1 MKKMGRACF
10 ERMQAEQ
17 KELAE
22 RIGKLAVFI
31 KKIRLDNVD
40 SIDSITLMVDLT
52 AEDQWYCEQMEA
64 QLKAMAEYNQILL
77 TRIGYAVQQ
86 GIED

>member
-31 KKIRLDNVD
+31 RKIRLDNV
-40 SIDSITLMVDLT
+40 DSITLMVDLT

>member
-31 KKIRLDNVD
+31 EKIRMDNVD
-40 SIDSITLMVDLT
+40 SITLMADLT

>member
-31 KKIRLDNVD
+31 KKIRMDNVD
-40 SIDSITLMVDLT
+40 SVTLMVDLT

-64 QLKAMAEYNQILL
+64 QLKAMADYNQILL

>member
-31 KKIRLDNVD
+31 KKIRMDNV
-40 SIDSITLMVDLT
+40 DSITLMVDLT
-52 AEDQWYCEQMEA
+52 VEDQWYCEQMEA

>member
-1 MKKMGRACF
+1 MKKMSRACF

-22 RIGKLAVFI
+22 RIGKLAAFI
-31 KKIRLDNVD
+31 KKIRMDNV
-40 SIDSITLMVDLT
+40 DSITLMVDLT

-64 QLKAMAEYNQILL
+64 QLKAMADYNQILL
-77 TRIGYAVQQ
+77 TRIGFVLQQ

>member
-31 KKIRLDNVD
+31 KKIRMDNAD
-40 SIDSITLMVDLT
+40 
-52 AEDQWYCEQMEA
+52 
-64 QLKAMAEYNQILL
+64 
-77 TRIGYAVQQ
+77 G
-86 GIED
+86 

>member
-31 KKIRLDNVD
+31 KKIRMDNV
-40 SIDSITLMVDLT
+40 DSITLMVDLS

>member
-1 MKKMGRACF
+1 MKKMDRACF

-17 KELAE
+17 KELAG
-22 RIGKLAVFI
+22 RIGKLEVFI
-31 KKIRLDNVD
+31 KKIRMDNV
-40 SIDSITLMVDLT
+40 DSITLMVDLT

>member
-31 KKIRLDNVD
+31 RKIRMDNV
-40 SIDSITLMVDLT
+40 DSITLMVDLT

-64 QLKAMAEYNQILL
+64 QLKAMADYNQILL

>member
-1 MKKMGRACF
+1 MKKMSRACF

-31 KKIRLDNVD
+31 KKIRMDNV
-40 SIDSITLMVDLT
+40 DSITLMVDLT

-64 QLKAMAEYNQILL
+64 QLKAMVEYNQILL

>member
-1 MKKMGRACF
+1 MEKMSRACF

-31 KKIRLDNVD
+31 KKIRMDNV
-40 SIDSITLMVDLT
+40 DSITLMVDLT

>member
-1 MKKMGRACF
+1 MQKMTKSCF

-22 RIGKLAVFI
+22 RIGELAVFI
-31 KKIRLDNVD
+31 NIKKIGMDNGD
-40 SIDSITLMVDLT
+40 SIMLMGDLT

-64 QLKAMAEYNQILL
+64 QLKAMVEYNQILL

>member
-1 MKKMGRACF
+1 MEKMSRACF

-17 KELAE
+17 KELAG
-22 RIGKLAVFI
+22 RIGELAVFI
-31 KKIRLDNVD
+31 KKIRMDNV
-40 SIDSITLMVDLT
+40 DSITLMVDLT

>member
-1 MKKMGRACF
+1 MKKMSRACF

-31 KKIRLDNVD
+31 KKIRMDNV
-40 SIDSITLMVDLT
+40 DSITLMVDLT

-64 QLKAMAEYNQILL
+64 QLKAMADYNQILL

>member
-31 KKIRLDNVD
+31 KKIRMDNV
-40 SIDSITLMVDLT
+40 DSITLMVDLT
-52 AEDQWYCEQMEA
+52 VEDQWYCEQMEA
-64 QLKAMAEYNQILL
+64 QLKAMADYNQILL

>member
-31 KKIRLDNVD
+31 KKIRMDNV
-40 SIDSITLMVDLT
+40 DSITLMVDLT
-52 AEDQWYCEQMEA
+52 AEDQWYCEQMES
-64 QLKAMAEYNQILL
+64 QLKAMVEYNQILL

>member
-31 KKIRLDNVD
+31 KKIRMDNV
-40 SIDSITLMVDLT
+40 DSITLMVNLT

-77 TRIGYAVQQ
+77 TRIGYAVQR

>member
-31 KKIRLDNVD
+31 KKIRMDNV
-40 SIDSITLMVDLT
+40 DSITLMVDLT
-52 AEDQWYCEQMEA
+52 AEDQWY
-64 QLKAMAEYNQILL
+64 
-77 TRIGYAVQQ
+77 
-86 GIED
+86 

>member
-1 MKKMGRACF
+1 MKKMDRACF

-22 RIGKLAVFI
+22 RSGKLAVFI
-31 KKIRLDNVD
+31 KKIRMDNV
-40 SIDSITLMVDLT
+40 DSITLMVDLT
-52 AEDQWYCEQMEA
+52 AEDQWYCEQLEA
-64 QLKAMAEYNQILL
+64 QLKAMADYNQILL

>member
-31 KKIRLDNVD
+31 KKIRMDNV
-40 SIDSITLMVDLT
+40 DSITLMVDLT

-64 QLKAMAEYNQILL
+64 QLKSMVEYNQILL

>member
-31 KKIRLDNVD
+31 KKIRMDNV
-40 SIDSITLMVDLT
+40 DSITLMVDLT

>member
-1 MKKMGRACF
+1 MKKMDRACF

-31 KKIRLDNVD
+31 KKIRMDNV
-40 SIDSITLMVDLT
+40 DSITLMVDLS
-52 AEDQWYCEQMEA
+52 AEDQWYCEQLEA
-64 QLKAMAEYNQILL
+64 QLKAMVEYNQILL

>member
-31 KKIRLDNVD
+31 KKIRMDNV
-40 SIDSITLMVDLT
+40 DSITLMVDLT
-52 AEDQWYCEQMEA
+52 AEDQWYCEQREA

>member
-22 RIGKLAVFI
+22 RIGELAVFI
-31 KKIRLDNVD
+31 EMIRMDNGG
-40 SIDSITLMVDLT
+40 SITLMGDLT
-52 AEDQWYCEQMEA
+52 AEDQWYIEQMEA

>member
-1 MKKMGRACF
+1 MKKMSRACF

-22 RIGKLAVFI
+22 RVGKLAVFI
-31 KKIRLDNVD
+31 KKIRMDNV
-40 SIDSITLMVDLT
+40 DSITLMVDLT
-52 AEDQWYCEQMEA
+52 VEDQWYCEQMEA

>member
-31 KKIRLDNVD
+31 KKIRMDNV
-40 SIDSITLMVDLT
+40 DSITLMVDLT

-64 QLKAMAEYNQILL
+64 QLKAMADYNQILL

>member
-31 KKIRLDNVD
+31 KKIRMDNV
-40 SIDSITLMVDLT
+40 DSITLMVDLT

-64 QLKAMAEYNQILL
+64 QLKAMAEYNEILL

>member
-22 RIGKLAVFI
+22 RIGKLAMFI
-31 KKIRLDNVD
+31 KKIRMDNV
-40 SIDSITLMVDLT
+40 DSITLMVDLT

-64 QLKAMAEYNQILL
+64 QLKAMADYNQILL

>member
-40 SIDSITLMVDLT
+40 SITLMVDLT

-64 QLKAMAEYNQILL
+64 QLKAMVEYNQILL

>member
-1 MKKMGRACF
+1 MDRACF

-31 KKIRLDNVD
+31 KKIRMDNV
-40 SIDSITLMVDLT
+40 DSITLMVDLT
-52 AEDQWYCEQMEA
+52 AEDQWYCEQLEA

>member
-1 MKKMGRACF
+1 MEKMSRACF

-22 RIGKLAVFI
+22 RIRKLAVFI
-31 KKIRLDNVD
+31 KKIRMDNV
-40 SIDSITLMVDLT
+40 DSITLMVDLT

-64 QLKAMAEYNQILL
+64 QLKAMADYNQILL

>member
-1 MKKMGRACF
+1 MKKMDRACF
-10 ERMQAEQ
+10 ERMQADQ

-31 KKIRLDNVD
+31 KKIRMDNV
-40 SIDSITLMVDLT
+40 DSITLMVDLT
-52 AEDQWYCEQMEA
+52 AEDQWYCEQLEA

>member
-1 MKKMGRACF
+1 MGRACF

-22 RIGKLAVFI
+22 RIGKLAVVI
-31 KKIRLDNVD
+31 KKIRIDNVD
-40 SIDSITLMVDLT
+40 SIPLMGDLT

>member
-17 KELAE
+17 KELAD

-31 KKIRLDNVD
+31 KKIRMDNV
-40 SIDSITLMVDLT
+40 DSITLMVDLT
-52 AEDQWYCEQMEA
+52 VEDQWYCEQLEA

>member
-22 RIGKLAVFI
+22 RIGMLAVFI
-31 KKIRLDNVD
+31 KKIRMDNV
-40 SIDSITLMVDLT
+40 DSITLMVDLT
-52 AEDQWYCEQMEA
+52 AEDQWYCEQLEA

-77 TRIGYAVQQ
+77 TRIGYAAQQ

>member
-1 MKKMGRACF
+1 MKKMNRACF

-31 KKIRLDNVD
+31 KKIRMDNV
-40 SIDSITLMVDLT
+40 DSITLMVDLT
-52 AEDQWYCEQMEA
+52 AEDQWYCEQLEA

>member
-40 SIDSITLMVDLT
+40 SITLMVDLT

-64 QLKAMAEYNQILL
+64 QLKAMADYNQILL

>member
-1 MKKMGRACF
+1 MQKMTKSCF

-31 KKIRLDNVD
+31 KKIRMDNV
-40 SIDSITLMVDLT
+40 DSITLMVDLT

-64 QLKAMAEYNQILL
+64 QLKAMVEYNQILL

>member
-1 MKKMGRACF
+1 MKKMSRACF

-31 KKIRLDNVD
+31 RKIRMDNV
-40 SIDSITLMVDLT
+40 DSITLMVDLT

-64 QLKAMAEYNQILL
+64 QLKAMADYNQILL